1 MNGRDN
7 QEWAIQGH
15 RQHLAYNTE
24 RRQTKPPKRNTI
36 FFNVQ
41 HGPH

>member
-15 RQHLAYNTE
+15 RQHLAQNEDKQNPQNAT
-24 RRQTKPPKRNTI
+24 QL